1 MAMARY
7 MVRRQENGEYSV
19 YDTETDKPVEADGK
33 PCINLKFNEA
43 LDHADILNRPQNSN

>member
-19 YDTETDKPVEADGK
+19 YDAETDKPVEADGK
-33 PCINLKFNEA
+33 PCINLKFDEA
-43 LDHADILNRPQNSN
+43 LDRADILNRPQNSN

>member
-1 MAMARY
+1 MSLARY

-19 YDTETDKPVEADGK
+19 YDTETDKPAEAAGK

-43 LDHADILNRPQNSN
+43 LDHAESLNRPQNSN